1 MMVSM
6 SCEVNFRVRA
16 KTRPGETVCLVG
28 DSPELGTWD
37 PHRAIILRQETKKLI
52 HTDSEACFEECSEDG
67 DIWSKT
73 LQLEGFK
80 THYYRYFICRLFQSD
95 SEDDGGRSV
104 LVKWWEG
111 HIKPRRFSPK
121 EAMSETEEGA
131 EKMLDVFGN
140 FDGIRSINRGWLI
153 DQVEVQL
160 QLHGEPLA
168 FWKPKYSGQ
177 TYSIKCTPIDHSY
190 KKTLDDKYE
199 MEMLGDSLPE
209 CHKTELLVS
218 VLEKGR
224 SKPRPQS
231 KFGPVV
237 QQNSFVT
244 FHAQTSDPESLGFQ
258 LDLYVDEDN
267 KENETA
273 RHVGSSFILPLS
285 MKKSRGSKNI
295 PINGNN
301 NRPIGQLTYTYLLIK
316 PMYGPN
322 TRISMERTFQR
333 YWKSTRK
340 PVDVGHRGLG
350 SSYKCKKLAIVQE
363 NTIRSF
369 QTAANHGADF
379 VEFDVHLTKD
389 EIPIIYH
396 DFKVLITYRKKKRED
411 LELFEIPVKDITFAE
426 LQQMKLS
433 HPASTPEY
441 KYEGIQDDD
450 VEPEDTQPFPS
461 LEQVFRSVDIHTGF
475 NIEIKYPQA
484 KVDGSGKI
492 KDYFDLNRFVDI
504 ILSDVFKN
512 HGGRRIVFSS
522 FEPDICSMLRLK
534 QNVFPVLFLSQADT
548 SRYVPYAGIRTQ
560 SVVMATEFALSA
572 GLLGVD
578 VISDMLVK
586 DMSQIRYV
594 KDAGLVLFVWGEGC
608 NDKEFIIQL
617 KENKVDGIIY
627 DRIDFYKTGP
637 KESIFKLEEK
647 QKRHLLETLG
657 SLTIT
662 EESLDSGTDSP

>member
-1 MMVSM
+1 
-6 SCEVNFRVRA
+6 
-16 KTRPGETVCLVG
+16 
-28 DSPELGTWD
+28 
-37 PHRAIILRQETKKLI
+37 
-52 HTDSEACFEECSEDG
+52 
-67 DIWSKT
+67 
-73 LQLEGFK
+73 
-80 THYYRYFICRLFQSD
+80 
-95 SEDDGGRSV
+95 
-104 LVKWWEG
+104 
-111 HIKPRRFSPK
+111 
-121 EAMSETEEGA
+121 MSETEEGA
-131 EKMLDVFGN
+131 EKMLD
-140 FDGIRSINRGWLI
+140 
-153 DQVEVQL
+153 
-160 QLHGEPLA
+160 LHGEPLA

-190 KKTLDDKYE
+190 KK
-199 MEMLGDSLPE
+199 
-209 CHKTELLVS
+209 

-316 PMYGPN
+316 P
-322 TRISMERTFQR
+322 I
-333 YWKSTRK
+333 
-340 PVDVGHRGLG
+340 
-350 SSYKCKKLAIVQE
+350 LAIVQE

-411 LELFEIPVKDITFAE
+411 LELFEIPVKDITC
-426 LQQMKLS
+426 
-433 HPASTPEY
+433 
-441 KYEGIQDDD
+441 
-450 VEPEDTQPFPS
+450 
-461 LEQVFRSVDIHTGF
+461 HTLPPHQSI
-475 NIEIKYPQA
+475 NM
-484 KVDGSGKI
+484 DGSGKI